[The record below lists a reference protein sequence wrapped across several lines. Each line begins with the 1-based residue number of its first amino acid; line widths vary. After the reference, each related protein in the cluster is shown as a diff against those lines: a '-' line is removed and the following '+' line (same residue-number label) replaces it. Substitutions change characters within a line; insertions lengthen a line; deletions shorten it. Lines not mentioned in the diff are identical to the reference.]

1 MELQRVKQR
10 YEEAILKVDEAGKT
24 IENLFKKKVRAI
36 KEKSALFFA
45 KLEMK
50 LQENNKE
57 VVAISGMFREWQ
69 ETIQGPTQK
78 YDAKIF
84 TLQSIMEQQEM
95 ERETEF
101 GLVKELMKK
110 MVYALEDKA
119 GADLIHVNNVALQ

>member
-1 MELQRVKQR
+1 MRK
-10 YEEAILKVDEAGKT
+10 
-24 IENLFKKKVRAI
+24 I

-57 VVAISGMFREWQ
+57 VVAISQMFKEWQ
-69 ETIQGPTQK
+69 ETFQGPTQK

-84 TLQSIMEQQEM
+84 TIQSLFDQAES

-101 GLVKELMKK
+101 GLMKDLMKK
-110 MVYALEDKA
+110 LVHALEDRA
-119 GADLIHVNNVALQ
+119 GADLI

>member
-10 YEEAILKVDEAGKT
+10 YEEAIQKVDEAGQT

-57 VVAISGMFREWQ
+57 VVAISSMFREWQ

-84 TLQSIMEQQEM
+84 TIQSLME
-95 ERETEF
+95 
-101 GLVKELMKK
+101 
-110 MVYALEDKA
+110 
-119 GADLIHVNNVALQ
+119 